1 MKVVQCAGGNPVPRE
16 WCSPGTAAHTC
27 GAHPWWYLPWL
38 GGGSAAAGGPFPPN
52 HAGILRSDTC
62 SQMSLSSLESVLV
75 GDGSFL

>member
-1 MKVVQCAGGNPVPRE
+1 MQEEILYPESGAALALLPTPVVPIPGGT
-16 WCSPGTAAHTC
+16 SHGF
-27 GAHPWWYLPWL
+27 